1 MPSLLPAAGRRGFAS
16 AKMKSWGCRGSP
28 GWAPGAQRAGSGHK
42 PTPVRSGT
50 SLRRSRSCAGSTSR
64 SAGTGRRWRGTAVPA
79 CTASLPRSRAPSSP
93 GGGKPDPTPALC
105 RSPQAGGAEQDPG
118 GVAGGAPPR
127 HPLAQD
133 RQAVSGGPY
142 PVPSLLPGM
151 IVPLGFDF
159 LIFFLAFRVGFLPLG
174 LDFYL

>member
-1 MPSLLPAAGRRGFAS
+1 MERYRG
-16 AKMKSWGCRGSP
+16 P
-28 GWAPGAQRAGSGHK
+28 GVHG
-42 PTPVRSGT
+42 
-50 SLRRSRSCAGSTSR
+50 L
-64 SAGTGRRWRGTAVPA
+64 
-79 CTASLPRSRAPSSP
+79 APSEPGCLFS

-105 RSPQAGGAEQDPG
+105 RSPQASGAEQDPG

-133 RQAVSGGPY
+133 LQAVSGGPY

-159 LIFFLAFRVGFLPLG
+159 VFIFFFKLLG